1 MGDSPPLAFTPS
13 LSLVAGDLR
22 FVVHLASSA
31 PAVLLP
37 EEGLARLL
45 STKRPLS
52 RRALQRAVTALGD
65 TFSPRT
71 VDAQPAF
78 ALPEALSVVGALLAQ
93 GALPVDARWMPAV
106 LLAFQAAE
114 RAADETL
121 RTLPRPTVSAP
132 TVPAPPPTPTDAAPG
147 TLRAHEAQQRQEI
160 LDALEA
166 TGWSRSRAAEH
177 LGIPRRTLYRRMA
190 QYGILEGARPRG
202 PWAQKL
208 RSQSE
213 PDDPAPS
220 R

>member
-93 GALPVDARWMPAV
+93 GALPVDERWMPAV
-106 LLAFQAAE
+106 LHAFQAAE
-114 RAADETL
+114 RAAAETL
-121 RTLPRPTVSAP
+121 QTLTRTTPPAP
-132 TVPAPPPTPTDAAPG
+132 TPPPTDAAPA

-160 LDALEA
+160 LDALET

-213 PDDPAPS
+213 PDDPTPS